1 MPDNFA
7 NHGSGLS
14 SPATRH
20 YAITPA
26 NTDLVDRPRALLVTV
41 SGDVVVRDEAG
52 VNITY
57 PAVPAYTILPFR
69 AVQVRTGTTATV
81 VGWE

>member
-1 MPDNFA
+1 MPDRFEL
-7 NHGSGLS
+7 HGAGLDA
-14 SPATRH
+14 PAFRH

-26 NTDLVDRPRALLVTV
+26 NTDLAVRPRALMVTAT
-41 SGDVVVRDEAG
+41 GDVVIQDEAG

-57 PAVPAYTILPFR
+57 PAVPAYTLLPFR

-81 VGWE
+81 VGWD